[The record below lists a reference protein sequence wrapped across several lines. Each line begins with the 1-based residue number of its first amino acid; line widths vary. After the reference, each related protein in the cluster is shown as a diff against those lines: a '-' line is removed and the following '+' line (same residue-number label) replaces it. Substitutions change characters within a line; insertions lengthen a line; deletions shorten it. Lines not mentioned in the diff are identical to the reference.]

1 MAKSGFAKVM
11 AVLFALLILVGCCKE
26 DAAEKESEKRE
37 REICAQLEG
46 TWEIV
51 QEPGKLYAVG
61 FSITFKK
68 DGRVT
73 TKVSGYE
80 ASGDYEIKDEEIEVT
95 YFGPGG
101 VTSECYSYSYD
112 GDSFSLWRYSVKYRK
127 VK

>member
-1 MAKSGFAKVM
+1 MIKSGYAKVV
-11 AVLFALLILVGCCKE
+11 AVLFALLILTECSGE
-26 DAAEKESEKRE
+26 DAAKREEKRKQ
-37 REICAQLEG
+37 EICAQLEG

-61 FSITFKK
+61 FSVAFTK

-80 ASGDYEIKDEEIEVT
+80 ASGDYEIKDEEIEIT

-101 VTSECYSYSYD
+101 ITSERYSYSYN
-112 GDSFSLWRYSVKYRK
+112 GASLSLWRYSTKYRK